1 MESTRGV
8 MNGGGARPEDGR
20 RALAERNDRRI
31 REAARAVFTAD
42 PEAPVSAVARH
53 AGVGI
58 SALYRRYRSKEDL
71 LQRLA
76 DEGMDRYLA
85 EVERALADDRDPWTA
100 FADFM
105 RRCLDMG
112 AGTLALR
119 LAGGVPATEEMTA
132 KESRMREA
140 TERLLDRLKE
150 AGAVRRDIGAGDV
163 AVVLEH
169 VHAIRVGEDERLRRL
184 RHRYLTFVLAGLR
197 MPEDV
202 ELPGPAPTWQEVR
215 AR

>member
-1 MESTRGV
+1 
-8 MNGGGARPEDGR
+8 
-20 RALAERNDRRI
+20 
-31 REAARAVFTAD
+31 
-42 PEAPVSAVARH
+42 
-53 AGVGI
+53 
-58 SALYRRYRSKEDL
+58 
-71 LQRLA
+71 
-76 DEGMDRYLA
+76 
-85 EVERALADDRDPWTA
+85 
-100 FADFM
+100 
-105 RRCLDMG
+105 LDMG

-119 LAGGVPATEEMTA
+119 LAGGVPATAEMAA
-132 KESRMREA
+132 KERRMREA

-150 AGAVRRDIGAGDV
+150 AGAMRRDIGAGDV